1 MGLLDLVK
9 QQHAVRVLVDRVG
22 QQPALIEAD
31 IARRRADEA
40 AHRMPLHIFRHVE
53 TGQRNAEDAG
63 ELPRNLRL
71 ADAGGAG
78 EQIVAERLVWLAKHG
93 AAELDRRGQLFYLLL
108 LPEARRR
115 PRSHSTHYWASRLPA
130 S

>member
-1 MGLLDLVK
+1 MGLLEFVK
-9 QQHAVRVLVDRVG
+9 LQHEVRVLGERVG

-31 IARRRADEA
+31 ISLRRADGA

-78 EQIVAERLVWLAKHG
+78 EQIVADRLVRLAKPG
-93 AAELDRRGQLFYLLL
+93 AAELDRRGQLFDRLILTEDDAL
-108 LPEARRR
+108 
-115 PRSHSTHYWASRLPA
+115 RSASSVSSTFL
-130 S
+130 